1 MCKKQQTWAPH
12 SEPKIDVKNE
22 AIFGFTPM
30 TNRSRLPE
38 IEAKNGLHKTQTIQ
52 NEKRCRCAQKK
63 PPTGVP
69 SLFLRTARRTSKQM
83 AHQLKVAILQLA
95 KQDVFLFMPHQA
107 RFNNHRQLLVCHV
120 GTEEVH
126 PWVSTTKH
134 FSDAWNGFK
143 ELPPAPP
150 CQCWRHKREKS
161 NAPAC
166 AQSKRPFVDARSNI
180 EIPGARGY
188 TSSNNEI

>member
-30 TNRSRLPE
+30 TSRSRLPK

-107 RFNNHRQLLVCHV
+107 KFNNHRQLLVCHV

-126 PWVSTTKH
+126 PWVSKTKH

-150 CQCWRHKREKS
+150 MPMLTTQTWKIKR
-161 NAPAC
+161 AGL
-166 AQSKRPFVDARSNI
+166 RSI
-180 EIPGARGY
+180 
-188 TSSNNEI
+188 